1 MRVENAKVEKYRTFL
16 KDKYRPPSKGGNTGA
31 WHLHVLQVNGES
43 YSFLNA
49 GSQKFVFKNDTV
61 SFEWEWDDARTGLP
75 LIAMPGIKLEPGR
88 CRPASGLAGA
98 QRRTGQMLV
107 ARWSPGQAD
116 DSRARN
122 AA

>member
-49 GSQKFVFKNDTV
+49 GSQKFVFKKDTV
-61 SFEWEWDDARTGLP
+61 SFEWAWDDTGKYRNIKPTSIIVRDENGNSVVRQIAASKKWRTAEAR
-75 LIAMPGIKLEPGR
+75 MPV
-88 CRPASGLAGA
+88 S
-98 QRRTGQMLV
+98 RREN
-107 ARWSPGQAD
+107 RD
-116 DSRARN
+116 
-122 AA
+122 